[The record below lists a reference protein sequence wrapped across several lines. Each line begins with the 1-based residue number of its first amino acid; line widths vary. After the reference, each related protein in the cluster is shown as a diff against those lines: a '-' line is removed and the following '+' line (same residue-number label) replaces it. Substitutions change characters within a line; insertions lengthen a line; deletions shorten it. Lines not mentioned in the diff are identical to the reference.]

1 MGTTAGWT
9 TTPGTTTLDTTTP
22 GTTTPDT
29 TTTGTTTPGTIP
41 VTFQATFTSQKGKIS
56 PKTNPPNAKAP
67 VVNVKSNSGSYKPI
81 TFGENNMAMS
91 RMGSVRNNLR
101 SKNSTSNTTT
111 IYSTT
116 VVSKFEKAELFGF
129 EIKIPIESLNL

>member
-1 MGTTAGWT
+1 MLVLRFLLFAEIQLIRGATTTTYWSGLTTTPGSTTTTAGWT

-67 VVNVKSNSGSYKPI
+67 VVNVKSNSGSYKRKI
-81 TFGENNMAMS
+81 LKNNFIS
-91 RMGSVRNNLR
+91 RFLV
-101 SKNSTSNTTT
+101 KQ
-111 IYSTT
+111 
-116 VVSKFEKAELFGF
+116 
-129 EIKIPIESLNL
+129 